1 MFMLKNKNF
10 LFLLFGQL
18 AANIGDTLYIISVIS
33 AIYNLTHSVI
43 ASSLVPTVI
52 TCAMVIASFMSPLF
66 NNKFKLNYILVST
79 QLIKSF
85 FLAGLLFYIKNGVV
99 KQNIFGLFVIISII
113 AFSDGFAQPVS
124 QSILPHYVADNDL
137 VKSNS
142 ILNTSFQILGIG
154 GWAGGSIL
162 LAWLSVPSILVLSLA
177 LASVSVILLLK
188 LQSVSIDQ
196 QASGNNSIWH
206 NLLRGWRTIYTV
218 PLLKLTAVISI
229 LDTFAN
235 SVWISSIILAFVQ
248 KTLNASQY
256 WWGYI
261 NAVYM
266 FGGVLGGV
274 LCYRLS
280 QRIAKNPFAVMITGT
295 TIVALVTL
303 IVSINSNMWLLL
315 CLSGLVGIFGELK
328 DIPQTSL
335 IQSRTEKRLLPNV
348 FSSLTVLY
356 TGTFSMASI
365 FVSALSEQFGV
376 RFVFIIS
383 SFLLIMVSVLLFF
396 NKRLINNN

>member
-1 MFMLKNKNF
+1 MLKNKNF
-10 LFLLFGQL
+10 LFLLFGQS

-66 NNKFKLNYILVST
+66 TNKLKLNHILVST
-79 QLIKSF
+79 QLIKAV
-85 FLAGLLFYIKNGVV
+85 FLAGLLFYIKNGFV

-124 QSILPHYVADNDL
+124 QSILPHYAADNDL

-177 LASVSVILLLK
+177 LASLSVILLLQ
-188 LQSVSIDQ
+188 LQSVRIDQ
-196 QASGNNSIWH
+196 QTSGNNSIWH
-206 NLLRGWRTIYTV
+206 NLLKGWRTIDTV

-261 NAVYM
+261 NAAYM

-280 QRIAKNPFAVMITGT
+280 QRIAKNPFFVMITGT
-295 TIVALVTL
+295 TIVALVTFV
-303 IVSINSNMWLLL
+303 ISINSNMWILL

-328 DIPQTSL
+328 DIPQTAL
-335 IQSRTEKRLLPNV
+335 IQSRTDNKLLPNV

-376 RFVFIIS
+376 RFVFVIS
-383 SFLLIMVSVLLFF
+383 SFLLVIVSVLLFF

>member
-1 MFMLKNKNF
+1 MLKNKNF
-10 LFLLFGQL
+10 LFLLFGQS

-66 NNKFKLNYILVST
+66 TNKLKLNHILVST
-79 QLIKSF
+79 QLIKTV
-85 FLAGLLFYIKNGVV
+85 FLAGLLFYIKNGFV

-113 AFSDGFAQPVS
+113 AFSDGFAQPIS
-124 QSILPHYVADNDL
+124 QSILPHYAADNDL

-177 LASVSVILLLK
+177 LASLSVILLLQ

-206 NLLRGWRTIYTV
+206 NLLRGWRTIDTV

-235 SVWISSIILAFVQ
+235 SVWISSIILVFVQ

-261 NAVYM
+261 NAAYM
-266 FGGVLGGV
+266 FGGVLGGI

-280 QRIAKNPFAVMITGT
+280 QRIAKNPFSVMMTGT
-295 TIVALVTL
+295 TIVALVTF
-303 IVSINSNMWLLL
+303 IVSINSNMWILL

-335 IQSRTEKRLLPNV
+335 IQSRTDNKLLPNV

-376 RFVFIIS
+376 RFVFVIS
-383 SFLLIMVSVLLFF
+383 SFLLVIVSVLLFF
-396 NKRLINNN
+396 NKRLINQN

>member
-1 MFMLKNKNF
+1 MLKNKNF
-10 LFLLFGQL
+10 LFLLFGQS

-43 ASSLVPTVI
+43 ASSLIPTVI

-66 NNKFKLNYILVST
+66 TNKLKLNHILVST
-79 QLIKSF
+79 QLIKAV
-85 FLAGLLFYIKNGVV
+85 FLAGLLFYIKNGFV

-113 AFSDGFAQPVS
+113 AFSDGFAQPIS
-124 QSILPHYVADNDL
+124 QSILPHYTADNDL

-177 LASVSVILLLK
+177 LASLSVILLLQ

-206 NLLRGWRTIYTV
+206 NLLRGWRTIDTV

-261 NAVYM
+261 NAAYM

-280 QRIAKNPFAVMITGT
+280 QRIAKNPFSVMITGT
-295 TIVALVTL
+295 TIVALVTF
-303 IVSINSNMWLLL
+303 IVSINSNMWILL

-335 IQSRTEKRLLPNV
+335 IQSRTDNKLLPNV

-376 RFVFIIS
+376 RFVFVIS
-383 SFLLIMVSVLLFF
+383 SFLLVIVSVLLFF
-396 NKRLINNN
+396 NKRLINQS

>member
-1 MFMLKNKNF
+1 MLKNKNF
-10 LFLLFGQL
+10 LFLLFGQS

-66 NNKFKLNYILVST
+66 TNKLKLNHILVST
-79 QLIKSF
+79 QLIKTV
-85 FLAGLLFYIKNGVV
+85 FLAGLLFYIKNGFV

-124 QSILPHYVADNDL
+124 QSILPHYAADNDL

-162 LAWLSVPSILVLSLA
+162 LSWLSVPSILVLSLA
-177 LASVSVILLLK
+177 LASLSVILLLQ
-188 LQSVSIDQ
+188 LQSVRIDQ
-196 QASGNNSIWH
+196 QTSGNNSIWH
-206 NLLRGWRTIYTV
+206 NLLKGWRTIDTV

-261 NAVYM
+261 NAAYM

-274 LCYRLS
+274 LCYRQS
-280 QRIAKNPFAVMITGT
+280 QRIAKNPFSVMITGT
-295 TIVALVTL
+295 TIVALVTF
-303 IVSINSNMWLLL
+303 IVSINSNMWFLL

-335 IQSRTEKRLLPNV
+335 IQSRTDNKLLPNV

-376 RFVFIIS
+376 RFVLVIS
-383 SFLLIMVSVLLFF
+383 SFLLVIVSVLLFF
-396 NKRLINNN
+396 NKRLINQN

>member
-1 MFMLKNKNF
+1 MLKNKNF
-10 LFLLFGQL
+10 LFLLFGQS

-66 NNKFKLNYILVST
+66 TNKLKLNHILVST
-79 QLIKSF
+79 QLIKAV
-85 FLAGLLFYIKNGVV
+85 FLAGLLFYIKNGFV

-124 QSILPHYVADNDL
+124 QSILPHYAADNDL

-177 LASVSVILLLK
+177 LASLSVILLLQ
-188 LQSVSIDQ
+188 LQSVRIDQ
-196 QASGNNSIWH
+196 QTSGNNSIWH
-206 NLLRGWRTIYTV
+206 NLLRGWRTIDTV

-229 LDTFAN
+229 IDTFAN

-261 NAVYM
+261 NAAYM
-266 FGGVLGGV
+266 FGGVLGGI

-280 QRIAKNPFAVMITGT
+280 QRIAKNPFSVMITGT
-295 TIVALVTL
+295 TIVALVTFV
-303 IVSINSNMWLLL
+303 VSINSNMWILL

-328 DIPQTSL
+328 DIPQTAL
-335 IQSRTEKRLLPNV
+335 IQSRTDNKLLPNV

-376 RFVFIIS
+376 RFVFVIS
-383 SFLLIMVSVLLFF
+383 SFLLVIVSVLLFF

>member
-1 MFMLKNKNF
+1 MLKNKNF
-10 LFLLFGQL
+10 LFLLFGQS

-66 NNKFKLNYILVST
+66 TNKLKLNHILVST
-79 QLIKSF
+79 QLIKTV
-85 FLAGLLFYIKNGVV
+85 FLAGLLFYIKNGFV

-124 QSILPHYVADNDL
+124 QSILPHYAADNDL

-162 LAWLSVPSILVLSLA
+162 LSWLSVPSILVLSLA
-177 LASVSVILLLK
+177 LASLSVILLLQ
-188 LQSVSIDQ
+188 LQSVRIDQ
-196 QASGNNSIWH
+196 QTSGNNSIWH
-206 NLLRGWRTIYTV
+206 NLLKGWRTIDTV

-261 NAVYM
+261 NAAYM

-280 QRIAKNPFAVMITGT
+280 QRIAKNPFSVMITGT
-295 TIVALVTL
+295 TIVALVTFV
-303 IVSINSNMWLLL
+303 VSINSNM
-315 CLSGLVGIFGELK
+315 
-328 DIPQTSL
+328 
-335 IQSRTEKRLLPNV
+335 
-348 FSSLTVLY
+348 
-356 TGTFSMASI
+356 
-365 FVSALSEQFGV
+365 
-376 RFVFIIS
+376 
-383 SFLLIMVSVLLFF
+383 
-396 NKRLINNN
+396 

>member
-1 MFMLKNKNF
+1 MLKNKNF
-10 LFLLFGQL
+10 LFLLFGQS

-66 NNKFKLNYILVST
+66 TNKLKLNHILVST
-79 QLIKSF
+79 QLIKAV
-85 FLAGLLFYIKNGVV
+85 FLAGLLFYIKNGFV

-124 QSILPHYVADNDL
+124 QSILPHYAADNDL

-154 GWAGGSIL
+154 GWAVGSIL

-177 LASVSVILLLK
+177 LASLSVILLLQ
-188 LQSVSIDQ
+188 LQSVRIDQ
-196 QASGNNSIWH
+196 QTSGNNSIWH
-206 NLLRGWRTIYTV
+206 NLLKGWRTIDTV

-261 NAVYM
+261 NAAYM

-280 QRIAKNPFAVMITGT
+280 QRIAKNPFSVMITGT
-295 TIVALVTL
+295 TIVALVTFV
-303 IVSINSNMWLLL
+303 VSINSNMWILL

-328 DIPQTSL
+328 DIPQTAL
-335 IQSRTEKRLLPNV
+335 IQSRTDNKLLPNV

-376 RFVFIIS
+376 RFVFVIS
-383 SFLLIMVSVLLFF
+383 SFLLVIVSVLLFF
-396 NKRLINNN
+396 NKRLINQN

>member
-1 MFMLKNKNF
+1 MLKNKNF
-10 LFLLFGQL
+10 LFLLFGQS

-66 NNKFKLNYILVST
+66 TNKLKLNHILVST
-79 QLIKSF
+79 QLIKAV
-85 FLAGLLFYIKNGVV
+85 FLAGLLFYIKNGFV

-124 QSILPHYVADNDL
+124 QSILPHYAADNDL

-177 LASVSVILLLK
+177 LASLSVILLLQ
-188 LQSVSIDQ
+188 LQSVRIDQ
-196 QASGNNSIWH
+196 QTSGNNSIWH
-206 NLLRGWRTIYTV
+206 NLLKGWLTIDTV

-261 NAVYM
+261 NAAYM

-280 QRIAKNPFAVMITGT
+280 QRIAKNPFSVMITGT
-295 TIVALVTL
+295 TIVALVTFV
-303 IVSINSNMWLLL
+303 VSINSNMWILL

-328 DIPQTSL
+328 DIPQTAL
-335 IQSRTEKRLLPNV
+335 IQSRTDNKLLPNV

-376 RFVFIIS
+376 RFVFVIS
-383 SFLLIMVSVLLFF
+383 SFLLVIVSVLLFF
-396 NKRLINNN
+396 NKRLINQN

>member
-1 MFMLKNKNF
+1 MLKNKNF
-10 LFLLFGQL
+10 LLLLFGQS

-66 NNKFKLNYILVST
+66 TNKLKLNHILVST
-79 QLIKSF
+79 QLIKAV
-85 FLAGLLFYIKNGVV
+85 FLAGLLFYIKNGFV

-124 QSILPHYVADNDL
+124 QSILPHYAADNDL

-177 LASVSVILLLK
+177 LASLSVILLLQ
-188 LQSVSIDQ
+188 LQSVRIDQ
-196 QASGNNSIWH
+196 QTSGNNSIWH
-206 NLLRGWRTIYTV
+206 NLLKGWRTIDTV

-261 NAVYM
+261 NAAYM

-280 QRIAKNPFAVMITGT
+280 QRIAKNPFSVMITGT
-295 TIVALVTL
+295 TIVALVTFV
-303 IVSINSNMWLLL
+303 VSINSNMWILL

-328 DIPQTSL
+328 DIPQTAL
-335 IQSRTEKRLLPNV
+335 IQSRTDNKLLPNV

-376 RFVFIIS
+376 RFVFVIS
-383 SFLLIMVSVLLFF
+383 SFLLVIVSVLLFF
-396 NKRLINNN
+396 NKRLINQN

>member
-1 MFMLKNKNF
+1 MLKNKNF
-10 LFLLFGQL
+10 LFLLFGQS

-66 NNKFKLNYILVST
+66 TNKLKLNHILVST
-79 QLIKSF
+79 QLIKAF
-85 FLAGLLFYIKNGVV
+85 FLAVLLFYIKNGFV

-124 QSILPHYVADNDL
+124 QSILPHYAADNDL

-162 LAWLSVPSILVLSLA
+162 LAWLSVPSIFVLSLA
-177 LASVSVILLLK
+177 LASLSVILLLQ
-188 LQSVSIDQ
+188 LQSVRIDQ
-196 QASGNNSIWH
+196 QTSGNNSIWH
-206 NLLRGWRTIYTV
+206 NLLKGWRTIDTV

-261 NAVYM
+261 NAAYM

-280 QRIAKNPFAVMITGT
+280 QRIAKNPFSVMITGT
-295 TIVALVTL
+295 TIVALVTF
-303 IVSINSNMWLLL
+303 IVSINSNMWFLL

-335 IQSRTEKRLLPNV
+335 IQSRTDNKLLPNV

-376 RFVFIIS
+376 RFVFVIS
-383 SFLLIMVSVLLFF
+383 AFLLVIVSVLLFF
-396 NKRLINNN
+396 NKRLINQK

>member
-1 MFMLKNKNF
+1 MLKNKNF
-10 LFLLFGQL
+10 LFLLFGQS

-66 NNKFKLNYILVST
+66 TNKLKLNHILVST
-79 QLIKSF
+79 QLIKAV
-85 FLAGLLFYIKNGVV
+85 FLAGLLFYIKNGFV

-124 QSILPHYVADNDL
+124 QSILPHYAADNDL

-177 LASVSVILLLK
+177 LAGLSVILLLQ
-188 LQSVSIDQ
+188 LQSVRIDQ
-196 QASGNNSIWH
+196 QTSGNNSIWH
-206 NLLRGWRTIYTV
+206 NLLKGWRTIDTV

-261 NAVYM
+261 NVAYM

-280 QRIAKNPFAVMITGT
+280 QRIAKNPFSVMITGT
-295 TIVALVTL
+295 TIVALVTFV
-303 IVSINSNMWLLL
+303 VSINSNMWILL

-328 DIPQTSL
+328 DIPQTAL
-335 IQSRTEKRLLPNV
+335 IQSRTDNKLLPNV

-376 RFVFIIS
+376 RFVFVIS
-383 SFLLIMVSVLLFF
+383 SFLLVIVSVLLFF
-396 NKRLINNN
+396 NKRLINQN

>member
-1 MFMLKNKNF
+1 MLKNKNF
-10 LFLLFGQL
+10 LFLLFGQS

-43 ASSLVPTVI
+43 VSSLVPTII

-66 NNKFKLNYILVST
+66 TNKLKLNHILVST
-79 QLIKSF
+79 QLIKTF
-85 FLAGLLFYIKNGVV
+85 FLAGLLFYIKNGFV

-124 QSILPHYVADNDL
+124 QSILPHYAADNDL

-177 LASVSVILLLK
+177 LASLSVILLLQ
-188 LQSVSIDQ
+188 LQSVRIDQ
-196 QASGNNSIWH
+196 QDSENNSIWH
-206 NLLRGWRTIYTV
+206 NLLRGWRTIDTV

-261 NAVYM
+261 NAAYM

-274 LCYRLS
+274 LCYRQS
-280 QRIAKNPFAVMITGT
+280 QRIAKNPFSVMITGT
-295 TIVALVTL
+295 TIVALVTF
-303 IVSINSNMWLLL
+303 IVSINSNMWFLL

-335 IQSRTEKRLLPNV
+335 IQSRTDNKLLPNV

-376 RFVFIIS
+376 RFVFVIS
-383 SFLLIMVSVLLFF
+383 SFLLVIVSVLLFF
-396 NKRLINNN
+396 NKRLINQN

>member
-1 MFMLKNKNF
+1 MLKNKNF
-10 LFLLFGQL
+10 LFLLFGQS

-66 NNKFKLNYILVST
+66 TNKLKLNHILVST
-79 QLIKSF
+79 QLIKAV
-85 FLAGLLFYIKNGVV
+85 FLAGLLFYIKNGFV

-124 QSILPHYVADNDL
+124 QSILPHYAADNDL

-177 LASVSVILLLK
+177 LASLSVILLLQ
-188 LQSVSIDQ
+188 LQSVRIDQ
-196 QASGNNSIWH
+196 QTSGNNSIWH
-206 NLLRGWRTIYTV
+206 NLLKGWRTIDTV

-261 NAVYM
+261 NVAYM

-280 QRIAKNPFAVMITGT
+280 QRIAKNPFSVMITGT
-295 TIVALVTL
+295 TIVALVTFV
-303 IVSINSNMWLLL
+303 VSINSNMWILL

-328 DIPQTSL
+328 DIPQTAL
-335 IQSRTEKRLLPNV
+335 IQSRTDNKLLPNV

-376 RFVFIIS
+376 RFVFVIS
-383 SFLLIMVSVLLFF
+383 SFLLVIVSVLLFF
-396 NKRLINNN
+396 NKRLINQN

>member
-1 MFMLKNKNF
+1 MLKNKNF
-10 LFLLFGQL
+10 LFLLFGQS

-43 ASSLVPTVI
+43 VSSLVPTII

-66 NNKFKLNYILVST
+66 TNKLKLNHILVST
-79 QLIKSF
+79 QLIKTF
-85 FLAGLLFYIKNGVV
+85 FLAGLLFYIKNGFV

-124 QSILPHYVADNDL
+124 QSISPHYAADNDL

-177 LASVSVILLLK
+177 LASLSVILLLQ
-188 LQSVSIDQ
+188 LQSVRIDQ
-196 QASGNNSIWH
+196 QDSENNSIWH
-206 NLLRGWRTIYTV
+206 NLLRGWRTIDTV

-261 NAVYM
+261 NAAYM

-274 LCYRLS
+274 LCYRQS
-280 QRIAKNPFAVMITGT
+280 QRIAKNPFSVMITGT
-295 TIVALVTL
+295 TIVALVTF
-303 IVSINSNMWLLL
+303 IVSINSNMWFLL

-335 IQSRTEKRLLPNV
+335 IQSRTDNKLLPNV

-376 RFVFIIS
+376 RFVFVIS
-383 SFLLIMVSVLLFF
+383 SFLLVIVSVLLFF
-396 NKRLINNN
+396 NKRLINQN

>member
-1 MFMLKNKNF
+1 MLKNKNF
-10 LFLLFGQL
+10 LFLLFGQS
-18 AANIGDTLYIISVIS
+18 AANIGDTLYIISVIN

-52 TCAMVIASFMSPLF
+52 TCAMVIASLMSPLF
-66 NNKFKLNYILVST
+66 TNKLKLNHILVST
-79 QLIKSF
+79 QLIKTV
-85 FLAGLLFYIKNGVV
+85 FLAGLLFYIKNGFV

-124 QSILPHYVADNDL
+124 QSILPHYAADNDL

-162 LAWLSVPSILVLSLA
+162 LSWLSVPSILVLSLA
-177 LASVSVILLLK
+177 LAILSIILLLQ

-196 QASGNNSIWH
+196 QDSENNSIWH
-206 NLLRGWRTIYTV
+206 NLLRGWRTIDTV

-261 NAVYM
+261 NAAYM
-266 FGGVLGGV
+266 FGGVLGGI

-280 QRIAKNPFAVMITGT
+280 QRIAKNPFSVMITGT
-295 TIVALVTL
+295 TIVALVTFV
-303 IVSINSNMWLLL
+303 VSINSNMWILL

-335 IQSRTEKRLLPNV
+335 IQSRTDNKLLPNV

-376 RFVFIIS
+376 RFVFVIS
-383 SFLLIMVSVLLFF
+383 SFLLVIVSVLLFF
-396 NKRLINNN
+396 NKRLINQN

>member
-1 MFMLKNKNF
+1 MLKNKNF
-10 LFLLFGQL
+10 LFLLFGQS

-43 ASSLVPTVI
+43 ASSLVPTII
-52 TCAMVIASFMSPLF
+52 TCAMVIASFMAPLF
-66 NNKFKLNYILVST
+66 TNKLKLNHILVST
-79 QLIKSF
+79 QLIKAF
-85 FLAGLLFYIKNGVV
+85 FLVGLLFYIKNGFV

-113 AFSDGFAQPVS
+113 AFSDGFAQPIS
-124 QSILPHYVADNDL
+124 QSILPHYAADNDL

-177 LASVSVILLLK
+177 LASLSVILLLQ

-206 NLLRGWRTIYTV
+206 NLLRGWRTIDTV

-235 SVWISSIILAFVQ
+235 SVWISSIILVFVQ

-261 NAVYM
+261 NAAYM
-266 FGGVLGGV
+266 FGGVLGGI

-280 QRIAKNPFAVMITGT
+280 QRIAKNPFSVMITGT
-295 TIVALVTL
+295 TIVALVTF
-303 IVSINSNMWLLL
+303 IVSINSNMWILL

-335 IQSRTEKRLLPNV
+335 IQSRTDNKLLPNV
-348 FSSLTVLY
+348 FSSLTILY
-356 TGTFSMASI
+356 TGTFSMASV

-376 RFVFIIS
+376 RFVFVIS
-383 SFLLIMVSVLLFF
+383 SFLLVIVSVLLFF
-396 NKRLINNN
+396 NKRLINQN

>member
-1 MFMLKNKNF
+1 MLKNKNF
-10 LFLLFGQL
+10 LFLLFGQS

-66 NNKFKLNYILVST
+66 TNKLKLNHILVST
-79 QLIKSF
+79 QLIKAV
-85 FLAGLLFYIKNGVV
+85 FLAGLLFYIKNGFV

-124 QSILPHYVADNDL
+124 QSILPHYAADNDL

-142 ILNTSFQILGIG
+142 ILNTSFQIFGIG

-177 LASVSVILLLK
+177 LASLSVILLLQ
-188 LQSVSIDQ
+188 LQSVRIDQ
-196 QASGNNSIWH
+196 QTSGNNSIWH
-206 NLLRGWRTIYTV
+206 NLLKGWRTIDTV

-261 NAVYM
+261 NVAYM

-280 QRIAKNPFAVMITGT
+280 QRIAKNPFSVMITGT
-295 TIVALVTL
+295 TIVALVTFV
-303 IVSINSNMWLLL
+303 VSINSNMWILL

-328 DIPQTSL
+328 DIPQTAL
-335 IQSRTEKRLLPNV
+335 IQSRTDNKLLPNV

-365 FVSALSEQFGV
+365 FVSALSEQVGV
-376 RFVFIIS
+376 RFVFVIS
-383 SFLLIMVSVLLFF
+383 SFLLVIVSVLLFF
-396 NKRLINNN
+396 NKRLINQN

>member
-1 MFMLKNKNF
+1 MLKNKNF
-10 LFLLFGQL
+10 LFLLFGQS

-66 NNKFKLNYILVST
+66 TNKLKLNHILVST
-79 QLIKSF
+79 QLIKTV
-85 FLAGLLFYIKNGVV
+85 FLAGLLFYIKNGFV

-124 QSILPHYVADNDL
+124 QSILPHYAADNDL

-162 LAWLSVPSILVLSLA
+162 LSWLSVPSILVLSLA
-177 LASVSVILLLK
+177 LAILSIILLLQ

-196 QASGNNSIWH
+196 QDSENNSIWH
-206 NLLRGWRTIYTV
+206 NLLRGWRTIDTV

-261 NAVYM
+261 NAAYM
-266 FGGVLGGV
+266 FGGVLGGI

-280 QRIAKNPFAVMITGT
+280 QRIAKNPFSVMITGT
-295 TIVALVTL
+295 TIVALVTFV
-303 IVSINSNMWLLL
+303 VSINSNMWILL

-335 IQSRTEKRLLPNV
+335 IQSRTDNKLLPNV

-376 RFVFIIS
+376 RFVFVIS
-383 SFLLIMVSVLLFF
+383 SFLLVIVSVLLFF
-396 NKRLINNN
+396 NKRLINQK

>member
-1 MFMLKNKNF
+1 MLKNKNF
-10 LFLLFGQL
+10 LFLLFGQS

-66 NNKFKLNYILVST
+66 TNKLKLNHILVST
-79 QLIKSF
+79 QLIKAV
-85 FLAGLLFYIKNGVV
+85 FLAGLLFYIKNGFV

-124 QSILPHYVADNDL
+124 QSILPHYAADNDL

-177 LASVSVILLLK
+177 LASLSVILLLQ
-188 LQSVSIDQ
+188 LQSVRIDQ
-196 QASGNNSIWH
+196 QTSRNNSIWH
-206 NLLRGWRTIYTV
+206 NLLKGWRTIDTV

-261 NAVYM
+261 NAAYM

-280 QRIAKNPFAVMITGT
+280 QRIAKNPFSVMITGI
-295 TIVALVTL
+295 TIVALVTFV
-303 IVSINSNMWLLL
+303 VSINSNMWILL

-328 DIPQTSL
+328 DIPQTAL
-335 IQSRTEKRLLPNV
+335 IQSRTDNKLLPNV

-376 RFVFIIS
+376 RFVFVIS
-383 SFLLIMVSVLLFF
+383 SFLLVIVSVLLFF
-396 NKRLINNN
+396 NKRLINQN

>member
-1 MFMLKNKNF
+1 MLKNKNF
-10 LFLLFGQL
+10 LFLLFGQS

-66 NNKFKLNYILVST
+66 TNKLKLNHILVST
-79 QLIKSF
+79 QLIKTV
-85 FLAGLLFYIKNGVV
+85 FLTGLLFYIKNGFV

-124 QSILPHYVADNDL
+124 QSILPHYAADNDL

-162 LAWLSVPSILVLSLA
+162 LSWLSVPSVLVLSLA
-177 LASVSVILLLK
+177 LAILSIILLLQ

-196 QASGNNSIWH
+196 QDSENNSIWH
-206 NLLRGWRTIYTV
+206 NLLRGWRTIDTV
-218 PLLKLTAVISI
+218 PLLKFTAVISI

-261 NAVYM
+261 NAAYM

-280 QRIAKNPFAVMITGT
+280 QRIAKNPFSVMITGT
-295 TIVALVTL
+295 TIVALVTFV
-303 IVSINSNMWLLL
+303 VSINSNMWILL

-328 DIPQTSL
+328 DIPQTAL
-335 IQSRTEKRLLPNV
+335 IQSRTDNKLLPNV

-365 FVSALSEQFGV
+365 VVSALSEQFGV
-376 RFVFIIS
+376 RFVFVIS
-383 SFLLIMVSVLLFF
+383 SFLLVIVSVLLFF
-396 NKRLINNN
+396 NKRLINQN

>member
-1 MFMLKNKNF
+1 MLKNKNF
-10 LFLLFGQL
+10 LFLLFGQS

-66 NNKFKLNYILVST
+66 TNKLKLNHILVST
-79 QLIKSF
+79 QLIKAV
-85 FLAGLLFYIKNGVV
+85 FLAGLLFYIKNGFV

-124 QSILPHYVADNDL
+124 QSILPHYAADNDL

-162 LAWLSVPSILVLSLA
+162 LSWLSVPSVLVLSLA
-177 LASVSVILLLK
+177 LAILSIILLLQ

-196 QASGNNSIWH
+196 QDSENNSIWH
-206 NLLRGWRTIYTV
+206 NLLRGWRTIDTV

-261 NAVYM
+261 NAAYM

-280 QRIAKNPFAVMITGT
+280 QRIAKNPFSVMITGT
-295 TIVALVTL
+295 TIVALVTFV
-303 IVSINSNMWLLL
+303 VSINSNMWILL

-328 DIPQTSL
+328 DIPQTAL
-335 IQSRTEKRLLPNV
+335 IQSRTDNKLLPNV

-376 RFVFIIS
+376 RFVFVIS
-383 SFLLIMVSVLLFF
+383 SFLLVIVSVLLFF
-396 NKRLINNN
+396 NKRLINQN

>member
-1 MFMLKNKNF
+1 MLKNKNF
-10 LFLLFGQL
+10 LFLLFGQS

-66 NNKFKLNYILVST
+66 TNKLKLNHILVST
-79 QLIKSF
+79 QLIKAV
-85 FLAGLLFYIKNGVV
+85 FLAGLLFYIKNGFV

-124 QSILPHYVADNDL
+124 QSILPHYAADNDL

-177 LASVSVILLLK
+177 LASLSVILLLQ
-188 LQSVSIDQ
+188 LQSVRIDQ
-196 QASGNNSIWH
+196 QTSGNNSIWH
-206 NLLRGWRTIYTV
+206 NLLKGSRTIDTV

-261 NAVYM
+261 NAAYM

-280 QRIAKNPFAVMITGT
+280 QRIAKNPFSVMITGT
-295 TIVALVTL
+295 TIVALVTFV
-303 IVSINSNMWLLL
+303 VSINSNMWILL

-328 DIPQTSL
+328 DIPQTAL
-335 IQSRTEKRLLPNV
+335 IQSRTDNKLLPNV

-376 RFVFIIS
+376 RFVFVIS
-383 SFLLIMVSVLLFF
+383 SFLLVIVSVLLFF
-396 NKRLINNN
+396 NKRLINQN

>member
-1 MFMLKNKNF
+1 MLKNKNF
-10 LFLLFGQL
+10 LFLLFGQS

-66 NNKFKLNYILVST
+66 TNKLKLNHILVST
-79 QLIKSF
+79 QLIKAV
-85 FLAGLLFYIKNGVV
+85 FLAGLLFYIKNGFV

-124 QSILPHYVADNDL
+124 QSILPHYAADNDL

-177 LASVSVILLLK
+177 LASLSVILLLQ
-188 LQSVSIDQ
+188 LQSVRIDQ
-196 QASGNNSIWH
+196 QTSGNNSIWH
-206 NLLRGWRTIYTV
+206 NLLKGWRTIDTV
-218 PLLKLTAVISI
+218 TLLKLTAVISI

-261 NAVYM
+261 NAAYM

-280 QRIAKNPFAVMITGT
+280 QRIAKNPFSVMITGT
-295 TIVALVTL
+295 TIVALVTFV
-303 IVSINSNMWLLL
+303 VSINSNMWILL

-328 DIPQTSL
+328 DIPQTAL
-335 IQSRTEKRLLPNV
+335 IQSRTDNKLLPNV

-376 RFVFIIS
+376 RFVFVIS
-383 SFLLIMVSVLLFF
+383 SFLLVIVSVLLFF
-396 NKRLINNN
+396 NKRLINQN

>member
-1 MFMLKNKNF
+1 MLKNKNF
-10 LFLLFGQL
+10 LFLLFGQS

-66 NNKFKLNYILVST
+66 TNKLKLNHILVST
-79 QLIKSF
+79 QLIKAV
-85 FLAGLLFYIKNGVV
+85 FLAGLLFYIKNGFV

-124 QSILPHYVADNDL
+124 QSILPHYAADNDL

-177 LASVSVILLLK
+177 LAGLSVILLLQ
-188 LQSVSIDQ
+188 LQSVRIDQ
-196 QASGNNSIWH
+196 QTSGNNSIWH
-206 NLLRGWRTIYTV
+206 NLLKGWRTIDTV

-261 NAVYM
+261 NVAYM

-280 QRIAKNPFAVMITGT
+280 QRIAKNPFSVMITGT
-295 TIVALVTL
+295 TIVALVTFV
-303 IVSINSNMWLLL
+303 VSINSNMWILL

-328 DIPQTSL
+328 DIPQTAL
-335 IQSRTEKRLLPNV
+335 IQSRTDNKLLPNV

-365 FVSALSEQFGV
+365 FVSALSEQVGV
-376 RFVFIIS
+376 RFVFVIS
-383 SFLLIMVSVLLFF
+383 SFLLVIVSVLLFF
-396 NKRLINNN
+396 NKRLINQN

>member
-1 MFMLKNKNF
+1 MLKNKNF
-10 LFLLFGQL
+10 LFLLFGQS

-66 NNKFKLNYILVST
+66 TNKLKLNHILVST
-79 QLIKSF
+79 QLIKAV
-85 FLAGLLFYIKNGVV
+85 FLAGLLFYIKNGFV

-124 QSILPHYVADNDL
+124 QSILPHYAADNDL

-142 ILNTSFQILGIG
+142 ILNTSFQILCIG

-177 LASVSVILLLK
+177 LASLSVILLLQ
-188 LQSVSIDQ
+188 LQSVRIDQ
-196 QASGNNSIWH
+196 QTSGNNSIWH
-206 NLLRGWRTIYTV
+206 NLLKGWRTIDTV

-261 NAVYM
+261 NAAYM

-280 QRIAKNPFAVMITGT
+280 QRIAKNPFSVMITGT
-295 TIVALVTL
+295 TIVALVTFV
-303 IVSINSNMWLLL
+303 VSINSNMWILL

-328 DIPQTSL
+328 DIPQTAL
-335 IQSRTEKRLLPNV
+335 IQSRTDNKLLPNV

-376 RFVFIIS
+376 RFVFVIS
-383 SFLLIMVSVLLFF
+383 SFLLVIVSVLLFF
-396 NKRLINNN
+396 NKRLINQN

>member
-1 MFMLKNKNF
+1 MLKNKNF
-10 LFLLFGQL
+10 LFLLFGQS

-66 NNKFKLNYILVST
+66 TNKLKLNHILVST
-79 QLIKSF
+79 QLIKAV
-85 FLAGLLFYIKNGVV
+85 FLAGLLFYIKNGFV

-124 QSILPHYVADNDL
+124 QSILPHYAADNDL

-177 LASVSVILLLK
+177 LASLSVILLLQ
-188 LQSVSIDQ
+188 LQSVRIDQ
-196 QASGNNSIWH
+196 QTSGNNSIWH
-206 NLLRGWRTIYTV
+206 NLLKGWRTIDTV

-261 NAVYM
+261 NAAYM

-280 QRIAKNPFAVMITGT
+280 QRIAKNPFSVMITGT
-295 TIVALVTL
+295 TIVALVTFV
-303 IVSINSNMWLLL
+303 VSINSNMWILL

-328 DIPQTSL
+328 DIPQTAL
-335 IQSRTEKRLLPNV
+335 IQSRTDNKLLPNV

-376 RFVFIIS
+376 RFVFVIS
-383 SFLLIMVSVLLFF
+383 SFLLVIVSVLLFF
-396 NKRLINNN
+396 NKLLINQN

>member
-1 MFMLKNKNF
+1 MLKNKNF
-10 LFLLFGQL
+10 LFLLFGQS

-66 NNKFKLNYILVST
+66 TNKLKLNHILVST
-79 QLIKSF
+79 QLIKTV
-85 FLAGLLFYIKNGVV
+85 FLAGLLFYIKNGFV

-124 QSILPHYVADNDL
+124 QSILPHYAADNDL

-162 LAWLSVPSILVLSLA
+162 LSWLSVPSILVLSLA
-177 LASVSVILLLK
+177 LASLSVILLLQ
-188 LQSVSIDQ
+188 LQSVRIDQ
-196 QASGNNSIWH
+196 QTSGNNSIWH
-206 NLLRGWRTIYTV
+206 NLLKGWRTIDTV

-261 NAVYM
+261 NAAYM

-274 LCYRLS
+274 LCYRQS
-280 QRIAKNPFAVMITGT
+280 QRIAKNPFSVMITGT
-295 TIVALVTL
+295 TIVALVTF
-303 IVSINSNMWLLL
+303 IVSINSNMWFLL

-335 IQSRTEKRLLPNV
+335 IQSRTDNKLLPNV

-376 RFVFIIS
+376 RFVFVIS
-383 SFLLIMVSVLLFF
+383 SFLLVIVSVLLFF
-396 NKRLINNN
+396 NKRLINQN

>member
-1 MFMLKNKNF
+1 MLKNKNF
-10 LFLLFGQL
+10 LFLLFGQS

-66 NNKFKLNYILVST
+66 TNKLKLNHILVST
-79 QLIKSF
+79 QLIKAV
-85 FLAGLLFYIKNGVV
+85 FLAGLLFYIKNGFV

-124 QSILPHYVADNDL
+124 QSILPHYAADNDL

-177 LASVSVILLLK
+177 LASLSVILLLQ
-188 LQSVSIDQ
+188 LQSVRIDQ
-196 QASGNNSIWH
+196 QTSGNNSIWH
-206 NLLRGWRTIYTV
+206 NLLKGWRTIDTV

-261 NAVYM
+261 NAAYM

-280 QRIAKNPFAVMITGT
+280 QRIAKNPFSVMITGT
-295 TIVALVTL
+295 TIVALVTFV
-303 IVSINSNMWLLL
+303 VSINSNMWILL

-328 DIPQTSL
+328 DIPQTAL
-335 IQSRTEKRLLPNV
+335 IQSRTDNKLLPNV

-365 FVSALSEQFGV
+365 VVSALSEQFGV
-376 RFVFIIS
+376 RFVFVIS
-383 SFLLIMVSVLLFF
+383 SFLLVIVSVLLFF
-396 NKRLINNN
+396 NKRLINQN

>member
-1 MFMLKNKNF
+1 MLKNKNF
-10 LFLLFGQL
+10 LFLLFGQS

-43 ASSLVPTVI
+43 ASSLVPTII

-66 NNKFKLNYILVST
+66 TNKLKLNHILVST
-79 QLIKSF
+79 QLIKTV
-85 FLAGLLFYIKNGVV
+85 FLAGLLFYIKNGFV

-124 QSILPHYVADNDL
+124 QSILPHYAADNDL

-177 LASVSVILLLK
+177 LASLSVILLLQ

-196 QASGNNSIWH
+196 QTSENNSIWH
-206 NLLRGWRTIYTV
+206 NLLKGWRTIDTV

-261 NAVYM
+261 NAAYM

-280 QRIAKNPFAVMITGT
+280 QRIAKNPFSVMITGT
-295 TIVALVTL
+295 TIVALVTFV
-303 IVSINSNMWLLL
+303 VSINSNMWILL

-328 DIPQTSL
+328 DIPQTAL
-335 IQSRTEKRLLPNV
+335 IQSRTDNKLLPNV

-365 FVSALSEQFGV
+365 FVSALSEQVGV
-376 RFVFIIS
+376 RFVFVIS
-383 SFLLIMVSVLLFF
+383 SFLLVIVSVLLFF
-396 NKRLINNN
+396 NKRLINQN

>member
-1 MFMLKNKNF
+1 MLKNKNF
-10 LFLLFGQL
+10 LFLLFGQS

-52 TCAMVIASFMSPLF
+52 TCAMVIASFMAPLF
-66 NNKFKLNYILVST
+66 TNKLKLNHILVST
-79 QLIKSF
+79 QLIKAF
-85 FLAGLLFYIKNGVV
+85 FLVGLLFYIKNGFV

-113 AFSDGFAQPVS
+113 AFSDGFAQPIS
-124 QSILPHYVADNDL
+124 QSILPHYAADNDL

-177 LASVSVILLLK
+177 LANLSVILLLQ

-206 NLLRGWRTIYTV
+206 NLLRGWRTIDTV

-235 SVWISSIILAFVQ
+235 SVWISSIILVFVQ

-261 NAVYM
+261 NAAYM
-266 FGGVLGGV
+266 FGGVLGGI

-280 QRIAKNPFAVMITGT
+280 QRIAKNPFSVMITGT
-295 TIVALVTL
+295 TIVALVTF
-303 IVSINSNMWLLL
+303 IVSINSNMWILL

-335 IQSRTEKRLLPNV
+335 IQSRTDNKLLPNV

-356 TGTFSMASI
+356 TGTFSMASV

-376 RFVFIIS
+376 RFVFVIS
-383 SFLLIMVSVLLFF
+383 SFLLVIVSVLLFF
-396 NKRLINNN
+396 NKRLINQN

>member
-1 MFMLKNKNF
+1 MLKNKNF
-10 LFLLFGQL
+10 LFLLFGQS

-66 NNKFKLNYILVST
+66 TNKLKLNHILVST
-79 QLIKSF
+79 QLIKAV
-85 FLAGLLFYIKNGVV
+85 FLAGLLFYIKNGFV

-124 QSILPHYVADNDL
+124 QSILPHYAADNDL

-142 ILNTSFQILGIG
+142 ILNTSFQILCIG

-177 LASVSVILLLK
+177 LASLSVILLLQ
-188 LQSVSIDQ
+188 LQSVRIDQ
-196 QASGNNSIWH
+196 QTSGNNSIWH
-206 NLLRGWRTIYTV
+206 NLLKGWRTIDTV

-248 KTLNASQY
+248 KTLNDSQY

-261 NAVYM
+261 NAAYM

-280 QRIAKNPFAVMITGT
+280 QRIAKNPFSVMITGT
-295 TIVALVTL
+295 TIVALVTFV
-303 IVSINSNMWLLL
+303 VSINSNMWILL

-328 DIPQTSL
+328 DIPQTAL
-335 IQSRTEKRLLPNV
+335 IQSRTDNKLLPNV

-376 RFVFIIS
+376 RFVFVIS
-383 SFLLIMVSVLLFF
+383 SFLLVIVSVLLFF
-396 NKRLINNN
+396 NKRLINQN

>member
-1 MFMLKNKNF
+1 MLKNKNF
-10 LFLLFGQL
+10 LFLLFGQS

-43 ASSLVPTVI
+43 VSSLVPTII

-66 NNKFKLNYILVST
+66 TNKLKLNHILVST
-79 QLIKSF
+79 QLIKTV
-85 FLAGLLFYIKNGVV
+85 FLAGLLFYIKNGFV

-124 QSILPHYVADNDL
+124 QSILPHYAADNDL

-154 GWAGGSIL
+154 GLAGGSIL

-177 LASVSVILLLK
+177 LASLSVILLLQ
-188 LQSVSIDQ
+188 LQSVRIDQ
-196 QASGNNSIWH
+196 QDSENNSIWH
-206 NLLRGWRTIYTV
+206 NLLRGWRTIDTV

-261 NAVYM
+261 NAAYM

-274 LCYRLS
+274 LCYRQS
-280 QRIAKNPFAVMITGT
+280 QHIAKNPFSVMITGT
-295 TIVALVTL
+295 TIVALVTF
-303 IVSINSNMWLLL
+303 IVSINSNMWFLL

-335 IQSRTEKRLLPNV
+335 IQSRTDNKLLPNV

-356 TGTFSMASI
+356 TGTFSMAFI

-376 RFVFIIS
+376 RFVFVIS
-383 SFLLIMVSVLLFF
+383 SFLLVIVSVLLFF
-396 NKRLINNN
+396 NKRLINQN

>member
-1 MFMLKNKNF
+1 MLKNKNF
-10 LFLLFGQL
+10 LFLLFGQS

-52 TCAMVIASFMSPLF
+52 TCAMVIASFMAPLF
-66 NNKFKLNYILVST
+66 TNKLKLNHILVST
-79 QLIKSF
+79 QLIKAF
-85 FLAGLLFYIKNGVV
+85 FLVGLLFYIKNGFV

-113 AFSDGFAQPVS
+113 AFSDGFAQPIS
-124 QSILPHYVADNDL
+124 QSILPHYAADNDL

-177 LASVSVILLLK
+177 LASLSVILLLQ

-206 NLLRGWRTIYTV
+206 NLLRGWRTIDTV

-235 SVWISSIILAFVQ
+235 SVWISSIILVFVQ

-261 NAVYM
+261 NAAYM
-266 FGGVLGGV
+266 FGGVLGGI

-280 QRIAKNPFAVMITGT
+280 QRIAKNPFSVMITGT
-295 TIVALVTL
+295 TIVALVTF
-303 IVSINSNMWLLL
+303 IVSINSNMWILL

-335 IQSRTEKRLLPNV
+335 IQSRTDNKLLPNV

-356 TGTFSMASI
+356 TGTFSMASV

-376 RFVFIIS
+376 RFVFVIS
-383 SFLLIMVSVLLFF
+383 SFLLVIVSVLLFF
-396 NKRLINNN
+396 NKRLINQN

>member
-1 MFMLKNKNF
+1 MLKNKNF
-10 LFLLFGQL
+10 LFLLFGQS

-66 NNKFKLNYILVST
+66 TNKLKLNHILVIT
-79 QLIKSF
+79 QLIKAV
-85 FLAGLLFYIKNGVV
+85 FLAGLLFYIKNGFV

-124 QSILPHYVADNDL
+124 QSILPHYAADNDL

-177 LASVSVILLLK
+177 LASLSVILLLQ
-188 LQSVSIDQ
+188 LQSVRIDQ
-196 QASGNNSIWH
+196 QTSGNNSIWH
-206 NLLRGWRTIYTV
+206 NLLKGWRTIDTV

-261 NAVYM
+261 NAAYM

-280 QRIAKNPFAVMITGT
+280 QRIAKNPFSVMITGT
-295 TIVALVTL
+295 TIVALVTFV
-303 IVSINSNMWLLL
+303 VSINSNMWILL

-328 DIPQTSL
+328 DIPQTAL
-335 IQSRTEKRLLPNV
+335 IQSRTDNKLLPNV

-365 FVSALSEQFGV
+365 FVSALSEQVGV
-376 RFVFIIS
+376 RFVFVIS
-383 SFLLIMVSVLLFF
+383 SFLLVIVSVLLFF
-396 NKRLINNN
+396 NKRLINQN

>member
-1 MFMLKNKNF
+1 MLKNKNF
-10 LFLLFGQL
+10 LFLLFGQS

-66 NNKFKLNYILVST
+66 TNKLKLNHILVST
-79 QLIKSF
+79 QLIKAV
-85 FLAGLLFYIKNGVV
+85 FLAGLLFYIKNGFV

-124 QSILPHYVADNDL
+124 QSILPHYAADNDL

-177 LASVSVILLLK
+177 LASLSVILLLQ

-206 NLLRGWRTIYTV
+206 NLLKGWRTIDTV

-261 NAVYM
+261 NAAYM

-280 QRIAKNPFAVMITGT
+280 QRIAKNPFSVMITGT
-295 TIVALVTL
+295 TIVALVTFV
-303 IVSINSNMWLLL
+303 VSINSNMWILL

-328 DIPQTSL
+328 DIPQTAL
-335 IQSRTEKRLLPNV
+335 IQSRTDNKLLPNV

-376 RFVFIIS
+376 RFVFVIS
-383 SFLLIMVSVLLFF
+383 SFLLVIVSVLLFF
-396 NKRLINNN
+396 NKRLINQN

>member
-1 MFMLKNKNF
+1 MLKNKNF
-10 LFLLFGQL
+10 LFLLFGQS

-66 NNKFKLNYILVST
+66 TNKLKLNHILVST
-79 QLIKSF
+79 QLIKTV
-85 FLAGLLFYIKNGVV
+85 FLAGLLFYIKNGFV

-124 QSILPHYVADNDL
+124 QSILPHYAADNDL

-162 LAWLSVPSILVLSLA
+162 LSWLSVPSILVLSLA
-177 LASVSVILLLK
+177 LASLSVILLLQ
-188 LQSVSIDQ
+188 LQSVRIDQ
-196 QASGNNSIWH
+196 QTSGNNSIWH
-206 NLLRGWRTIYTV
+206 NLLKGWRTIDTV

-261 NAVYM
+261 NAAYM
-266 FGGVLGGV
+266 FGGVSGGV
-274 LCYRLS
+274 LCYRQS
-280 QRIAKNPFAVMITGT
+280 QRIAKNPFSVMITGT
-295 TIVALVTL
+295 TIVALVTF
-303 IVSINSNMWLLL
+303 IVSINSNMWFLL

-335 IQSRTEKRLLPNV
+335 IQSRTDNKLLPNV

-376 RFVFIIS
+376 RFVFVIS
-383 SFLLIMVSVLLFF
+383 SFLLVIVSVLLFF
-396 NKRLINNN
+396 NKRLINQN